1 MLAGIAIT
9 DRTRALKIVGHGGG
23 TPSLIPAIREVD
35 GSAVQEAQ
43 GKPSMMKWTDQAEAA
58 VKKVP
63 FFVRKK
69 VRARVEKE
77 VANAGKTRV
86 TLSDVK
92 ATQARYLKNMSSEVK
107 GYQVDACF
115 GSSGCPHRAM
125 ASEALV
131 EKIERVMADTD
142 LLGFLKSR
150 VQGELKFH
158 HEFRISIADCP
169 NACSQPQIKD
179 VGIMGA
185 STPVFTDSPCSA
197 CGACSDTCKEEAV
210 VLSETGEATAIDF
223 EGCVHCGSCIGA
235 CPTGSLEA
243 GKKGYRV
250 LIGGKLGRHPRLARE
265 LPGIHDAESV
275 VGMIGDFLAFYK
287 SRSTRGQRFAQL
299 LTDADID
306 AFSKKWADCA

>member
-1 MLAGIAIT
+1 
-9 DRTRALKIVGHGGG
+9 
-23 TPSLIPAIREVD
+23 
-35 GSAVQEAQ
+35 
-43 GKPSMMKWTDQAEAA
+43 MMKWTDEAEAA

-77 VANAGKTRV
+77 ATDTGKTSV
-86 TLSDVK
+86 ALSDVK
-92 ATQARYLKNMSSEVK
+92 ATQARYRRQMSSEVK

-115 GSSGCPHRAM
+115 GSSGCPHRTM
-125 ASEALV
+125 ASEALM
-131 EKIERVMADTD
+131 EKVERVMADAD

-150 VQGELKFH
+150 VQGDLKFH

-179 VGIMGA
+179 VGILGA
-185 STPVFTDSPCSA
+185 VTPVFTDIPCTA
-197 CGACSDTCKEEAV
+197 CGACTDACKEDAV

-223 EGCVHCGSCIGA
+223 ERCVHCGSCMAA
-235 CPTGSLEA
+235 CPTGTLES

-265 LPGIHDAESV
+265 LPGIHDAETV
-275 VGMIGDFLAFYK
+275 VRMIDDFLAFYK

-306 AFSKKWADCA
+306 LFSRKWADCA

>member
-1 MLAGIAIT
+1 
-9 DRTRALKIVGHGGG
+9 
-23 TPSLIPAIREVD
+23 
-35 GSAVQEAQ
+35 
-43 GKPSMMKWTDQAEAA
+43 MMKWSDEAEAA

-69 VRARVEKE
+69 VRTRVEKD
-77 VANAGKTRV
+77 ATDAGRTRV
-86 TLSDVK
+86 SLSDVK
-92 ATQARYLKNMSSEVK
+92 ATQARYLNKMSSEVK

-125 ASEALV
+125 VSEALV
-131 EKIERVMADTD
+131 EKIERVMADAH
-142 LLGFLKSR
+142 LLEFLKSR
-150 VQGELKFH
+150 VQGDLKFH

-179 VGIMGA
+179 VGILGA
-185 STPVFTDSPCSA
+185 ATPAVTDIPCSA
-197 CGACSDTCKEEAV
+197 CGACTDACKEDAV
-210 VLSETGEATAIDF
+210 LLSETGEITTIDF
-223 EGCVHCGSCIGA
+223 QRCVHCGSCMAA

-265 LPGIHDAESV
+265 LPGIHDAETV

-306 AFSKKWADCA
+306 AFSKKWTT